1 MMDGASSRSAA
12 ARVLREPLVHFIL
25 IGACLFALFSWLG
38 PDDEK
43 SSRQIVVTQDRLLEF
58 MQYRNQTFSGS
69 ARTRLDEMLSS
80 MTPSQKSAL
89 IEDYVREEVLHREA
103 LALGLDDTD
112 YVIRRRL
119 AQTMEYI
126 LRGTP
131 DTDLPSPD
139 DAELEKY
146 FLANIA
152 RYESPSRVSLRHV
165 YFESDSADRSA
176 EDRARSVLEALGAQ
190 RISFEE
196 ALARS
201 DRFPYFQDYADEP
214 RPLIESH
221 LGPSV
226 ADAAFDA
233 SQNPSWRGPY
243 RSRGGIHLIQVTR
256 RTAPKTPEFGSVKT
270 VVVNDWRTSKTE
282 ERLEARI
289 QGLIGEYRV
298 ESTVQ

>member
-1 MMDGASSRSAA
+1 MTEGASLRSAA
-12 ARVLREPLVHFIL
+12 ARVLREPLVHFML
-25 IGACLFALFSWLG
+25 IGACLFGLISWFA
-38 PDDEK
+38 PDSEK

-58 MQYRNQTFSGS
+58 MQYRNQTFSGA
-69 ARTRLDEMLSS
+69 ARTRLDEMLSA
-80 MTPSQKSAL
+80 MTPSQRSAL

-131 DTDLPSPD
+131 DTDLPPPD

-176 EDRARSVLEALGAQ
+176 EDRARSVLEALRAQ

-233 SQNPSWRGPY
+233 PQNPSWQGPY

-256 RTAPKTPEFGSVKT
+256 RTAPKTPDFASVKE
-270 VVVNDWRTSKTE
+270 VVVNDWRTAKTE

-289 QGLIGEYRV
+289 RGLIGEYRV
-298 ESTVQ
+298 ESTIQ